1 MAQHSV
7 NATLV
12 LRNDYA
18 ATWASRNPILARGE
32 IGAEIDTGLL
42 KMGDGVT
49 PFNNLNYINQS
60 GSGGGVGDGALITTV
75 NNKLTIANYGR
86 SYWTYDNSSM
96 QVVEVVENDLSQWP
110 SVLEL
115 EVKNGVARWVVPKIN
130 YDRIEGTIDGAL
142 VTLARDPMY
151 STEATTKNYVDNAI
165 ADAII
170 NAPHLK
176 RQVVTELPTSYID
189 PNTIYMIKDST
200 ATGGD
205 KYKEYILIDN
215 ELVQIGDTSVNLNDY
230 LKKPTAGSFTEGNI
244 PILTATGEIQDS
256 GVSINNMN
264 QLNIATLTSL
274 GGVYSSNSDN
284 YISVTDLGFMKIN
297 KITEKDKVATDA
309 LYVPIG
315 SEFILN
321 GGNA

>member
-1 MAQHSV
+1 MEQHSV
-7 NATLV
+7 NATLI

-18 ATWASRNPILARGE
+18 TTWASRNPILARGE

-86 SYWTYDNSSM
+86 SYWTYDNSLM
-96 QVVEVVENDLSQWP
+96 QVVEVVENDLSKWP

-130 YDRIEGTIDGAL
+130 YDRILGKIDGAL
-142 VTLARDPMY
+142 ITLARDPID
-151 STEATTKNYVDNAI
+151 STEATTKNYVDSAIQAITNAQY
-165 ADAII
+165 
-170 NAPHLK
+170 LK
-176 RQVVTELPTSYID
+176 RQVVTQLPTSYID
-189 PNTIYMIKDST
+189 PNTIYMIKTSNNEGLDN
-200 ATGGD
+200 
-205 KYKEYILIDN
+205 YKEYLLIDN
-215 ELVQIGDTSVNLNDY
+215 QLVQIGDTSVKLSNY
-230 LKKPTAGSFTEGNI
+230 LEKPAEGTFAAGNI
-244 PILTATGEIQDS
+244 PVLTSTGQIQDS

-264 QLNIATLTSL
+264 QLNVATLTSL

-309 LYVPIG
+309 LYVPTG

>member
-1 MAQHSV
+1 MPQNSV
-7 NATLV
+7 RATLV
-12 LRNDYA
+12 LRNDLA
-18 ATWASRNPILARGE
+18 ATWASRNPVLARGE

-42 KMGDGVT
+42 KMGDGST
-49 PFNNLNYINQS
+49 SFNSLRYIN
-60 GSGGGVGDGALITTV
+60 GGKDGDGALITTT

-86 SYWTYDNSSM
+86 SYWMYDPNSM
-96 QVVEVVENDLSQWP
+96 QEVEVIESDLSQWP

-115 EVKNGVARWVVPKIN
+115 EVKNGVARWVVPKIS
-130 YDRIEGTIDGAL
+130 YDRIQGKLDGAL

-189 PNTIYMIKDST
+189 PNTIYMIRDNS
-200 ATGGD
+200 ATGND
-205 KYKEYILIDN
+205 QYKEYLLIDN
-215 ELVQIGDTSVNLNDY
+215 QLVQIGDTSVNLNNY
-230 LKKPTAGSFTEGNI
+230 IEKPAEGTFTEGH
-244 PILTATGEIQDS
+244 ILTFTSTGGIQDS
-256 GVSINNMN
+256 GVPISNMN
-264 QLNIATLTSL
+264 QLNIASTTVL
-274 GGVYSSNSDN
+274 GGVFSSNLDN
-284 YISVTDLGFMKIN
+284 YVSVSDLGYMKIN
-297 KITEKDKVATDA
+297 RITEQNKVATDA